1 MTEKKTQVS
10 AVKCLN
16 YNINELQTKIK
27 TAIELSGGLPSHI
40 KSGAKVLLNPNL
52 LTAVEPETGVTTHPE
67 IVRAVIKVLK
77 TKGITD
83 ITLGDSPAG
92 SHSWDKLWSKTG
104 MKKVAEEEN
113 VNLIPFSEFKTIC
126 IQDQAALIKIP
137 VLKSIDEYD
146 AIISLPK
153 LKTHLLTKM
162 TGAVKNSYGL
172 VIGGAKSNFHGKY
185 PSPVKMSNFLAR
197 LYGSLKPD
205 YVIMDAIEIM
215 EGDGPN
221 YGTVKHLGAIVTG
234 RDAVAVDS
242 CVCGVY
248 GYNYKDINILAK
260 AVEFGFGI
268 AQENKLERT
277 GDAWHSINSAKAKR
291 SKADILFKIP
301 EKLFLP
307 VTFFVKCRPVIDKN
321 KCIGCGLCSE
331 ACSQNAINITEKK
344 SKLKASKCVLCMCC
358 IEACPYH
365 AIELS
370 SNSFWRKLF
379 LPGR

>member
-1 MTEKKTQVS
+1 MSDKKKQIS
-10 AVKCLN
+10 AVRCSN
-16 YNINELQTKIK
+16 YDIDELKSKIMS
-27 TAIELSGGLPSHI
+27 AIELSGGLPSHI
-40 KSGAKVLLNPNL
+40 KPGAKVLLKPNL
-52 LTAVEPETGVTTHPE
+52 LTAVKPETGVTTHPE
-67 IVRAVIKVLK
+67 LVRAVIKILK
-77 TKGITD
+77 SMHITD

-92 SHSWDKLWSKTG
+92 GHSWDKLWSKTG

-113 VNLIPFSEFKTIC
+113 VNLIPFSEFRTIC
-126 IQDQAALIKIP
+126 IQDQATLRKIP
-137 VLKSIDEYD
+137 VLKGIDDYD

-172 VIGGAKSNFHGKY
+172 VIGAAKSNFHGKY
-185 PSPVKMSNFLAR
+185 PSPVKMSNFLAK

-221 YGTVKHLGAIVTG
+221 YGTVKHLGTIVAG
-234 RDAVAVDS
+234 KDAVAIDS
-242 CVCGVY
+242 CMCSVY
-248 GYNYKDINILAK
+248 GYNYKEIDILAK
-260 AVEFGFGI
+260 AVEFGFGT
-268 AQENKLERT
+268 AQENKIERT
-277 GDAWHSINSAKAKR
+277 GDAWHIINSANAKR

-301 EKLFLP
+301 EKLFIP
-307 VTFFVKCRPVIDKN
+307 ITFFVKCRPVIDKD

-331 ACSQNAINITEKK
+331 ACSQNAISITGRK

-370 SNSFWRKLF
+370 SNSFWRKF